1 MEKVKQYIVAD
12 GLIDLGVKGGT
23 FVRLEDYAALQQKL
37 DAMGR
42 ECGKMLGL
50 LNDICRY
57 HEECTHDDMMHAL
70 IPLEYVS
77 AINTFVERDVDG
89 ENPFAATDA
98 FLNEVRA
105 EGVEMFAKESEGLRK
120 LHFERGDKEM
130 AINADSRAMMASLFA
145 DQLRAGNMEGEIPT
159 APIA

>member
-1 MEKVKQYIVAD
+1 MEQVKQYVVAD
-12 GLIDLGVKGGT
+12 ELIDLGVKRGT
-23 FVRLEDYAALQQKL
+23 FVRLDDYAALQQKL
-37 DAMGR
+37 DAMGL

-105 EGVEMFAKESEGLRK
+105 EGVEIYAQSLRRKQEDAFTESEYRHTK
-120 LHFERGDKEM
+120 LG
-130 AINADSRAMMASLFA
+130 RAAVSAEKFA
-145 DQLRAGNMEGEIPT
+145 AQLRASSTEGGVRWKS
-159 APIA
+159 

>member
-1 MEKVKQYIVAD
+1 MSEGLTLSQLAEKNALLV
-12 GLIDLGVKGGT
+12 T
-23 FVRLEDYAALQQKL
+23 ENAALQQKL
-37 DAMGR
+37 DAVGH

-89 ENPFAATDA
+89 ENPFAETDA
-98 FLNEVRA
+98 FLNEMRA
-105 EGVEMFAKESEGLRK
+105 EGVEMYAQTLRRKQEDAFTESEYRHTK
-120 LHFERGDKEM
+120 LGRVAVSAEKF
-130 AINADSRAMMASLFA
+130 AS
-145 DQLRAGNMEGEIPT
+145 QLRTGSTEGGV
-159 APIA
+159 

>member
-1 MEKVKQYIVAD
+1 MSEGLTLSQLAEKNALQVTENAD
-12 GLIDLGVKGGT
+12 
-23 FVRLEDYAALQQKL
+23 LQQKL
-37 DAMGR
+37 DAMGH

-57 HEECTHDDMMHAL
+57 HEECTHGDMMHAL

-105 EGVEMFAKESEGLRK
+105 EAVVNAAAHL
-120 LHFERGDKEM
+120 GDM
-130 AINADSRAMMASLFA
+130 AAGKSASTGELIKSCGRALLAYA
-145 DQLRAGNMEGEIPT
+145 AQLRVGSAEGGV
-159 APIA
+159 

>member
-1 MEKVKQYIVAD
+1 MSEVKRVEID
-12 GLIDLGVKGGT
+12 HKGLPFFDDRGVYV
-23 FVRLEDYAALQQKL
+23 FYEDYAALQQKL
-37 DAMGR
+37 DAMGH

-105 EGVEMFAKESEGLRK
+105 EGAIACGVHLREWYDYQVE
-120 LHFERGDKEM
+120 
-130 AINADSRAMMASLFA
+130 SRAEDFA
-145 DQLRAGNMEGEIPT
+145 AKLRAGSAEGGV
-159 APIA
+159 